1 MFKKDVEL
9 FVLEKRKNNV
19 LRKEWEETAKKGNN
33 LKENEQEFF

>member
-19 LRKEWEETAKKGNN
+19 LRKEWEETAKKR
-33 LKENEQEFF
+33 KQS